1 MTSKHQEITHYVRFS
16 PALSQKITRC
26 KDLVFPQLARVSEIF
41 YERVREHEE
50 AHAVFQNEAQ
60 IDRLRV
66 SLVQWLKDLFRGP
79 HDDAHFVRTAQVG
92 KVHVKIGLPAR
103 YMVTGMSVLRTE
115 LTQILLRENQIDA
128 AQALSLLLDVELGV
142 MVDAYWSHFK
152 ERIQAMIKWGGNEKQ
167 EERDELIDA
176 LDGLGIVVLGLDKD
190 NRIAYANLEA
200 ERITGYKVEE
210 LIGLPCESLLP
221 DGEIN
226 RIGPQEQQHSFRHLT
241 TTLLTRSGRSREVRP
256 HLVPVKEGLRGLQKV
271 IGLLDM
277 TKEIEWQKRTHQAER
292 LAAVGRLAAGLA
304 HEIRNPLNGAHLH
317 LMVLERILKRHLF
330 SEKEAAL
337 ESLETVVREI
347 QRLSALVSEFLE
359 FARPR
364 PLSLR
369 PIAVCEL
376 CRYAAHLLQPDAQ
389 RHGVQIKL
397 DLPPATYVIMA
408 DRDKL
413 CQVLINLV
421 RNSIEAIAAEGSGG
435 PKGEERGHVILRA
448 RRRPRHIM
456 IEVEDNGPGIPDP
469 NAPIF
474 DAFYSTKP
482 NGTGLG
488 LPIAHRIVQDHGGSL
503 SFESISSPHP
513 PHQRRTIFRIEL
525 PLPQE
530 LQDLSENPVNSH
542 QSTEDAAREESHG

>member
-152 ERIQAMIKWGGNEKQ
+152 ERIQAMIKWRGNEKQ

-221 DGEIN
+221 SGEIN

-277 TKEIEWQKRTHQAER
+277 TEEIEWQKRTHQAER

-337 ESLETVVREI
+337 E
-347 QRLSALVSEFLE
+347 
-359 FARPR
+359 
-364 PLSLR
+364 
-369 PIAVCEL
+369 
-376 CRYAAHLLQPDAQ
+376 
-389 RHGVQIKL
+389 
-397 DLPPATYVIMA
+397 
-408 DRDKL
+408 
-413 CQVLINLV
+413 
-421 RNSIEAIAAEGSGG
+421 
-435 PKGEERGHVILRA
+435 
-448 RRRPRHIM
+448 
-456 IEVEDNGPGIPDP
+456 
-469 NAPIF
+469 
-474 DAFYSTKP
+474 
-482 NGTGLG
+482 
-488 LPIAHRIVQDHGGSL
+488 
-503 SFESISSPHP
+503 
-513 PHQRRTIFRIEL
+513 
-525 PLPQE
+525 
-530 LQDLSENPVNSH
+530 
-542 QSTEDAAREESHG
+542 